1 MFSKNFLITFLAAA
15 LALPW
20 ANALTLPEDTVLW
33 RPGEPPNSFL
43 ATVNRLV
50 AEAVQGMQPT
60 DYTAHGTPVY
70 PSAPNGAVEAIF
82 RSLQQD
88 RRFHVDLLEHA
99 MSADMLH
106 PQIDEPGHRLIAF
119 LPQAPM
125 RQSHM

>member
-88 RRFHVDLLEHA
+88 RRFQSRSAIIYGSDFNAWYQGYTPKPGLIPGLGSLL
-99 MSADMLH
+99 S
-106 PQIDEPGHRLIAF
+106 
-119 LPQAPM
+119 
-125 RQSHM
+125 